1 MAHGTDQALPQCP
14 AGMDREEW
22 RLRLELAACYR
33 LFEALG
39 WTEMI
44 YNHITVRVPGAAP
57 QYLIN
62 RFGLNYG
69 EVTARNLIKV
79 NAAGDAVDGSTQEV
93 NRAGFVI
100 HSALHAARADAH
112 CIIHTHTTAG
122 VAVACKDEG
131 LRHDNF
137 YGAMLFGKVAYHE
150 FEGIT
155 TDAAEQ
161 PRLVASLGDK
171 PILVLRNHGLLVTG
185 AHVPDALLTY
195 WTLQRACEV
204 QLAAGSMAGA
214 NRAVRPQV
222 YDAIQ
227 AQVLAMGAVEGAG
240 NERRGQLF
248 FDAALRR
255 AGIGLTDVTG
265 T

>member
-1 MAHGTDQALPQCP
+1 MSRLEGVRPGAPP
-14 AGMDREEW
+14 ADMDAEEW

-44 YNHITVRVPGAAP
+44 YNHITVRVPGPTP

-62 RFGLNYG
+62 PFGLNYG
-69 EVTARNLIKV
+69 EVTARNLVKV
-79 NAAGDAVDGSTQEV
+79 SAGGDVLDGSRHQV

-100 HSALHAARADAH
+100 HSAIHAARADAH
-112 CIIHTHTTAG
+112 CVIHTHTTAG

-137 YGAMLFGKVAYHE
+137 YGAMFYGKVAYHE

-155 TDAAEQ
+155 TDEAEQ

-171 PILVLRNHGLLVTG
+171 PVLILRNHGLLVTG

-195 WTLQRACEV
+195 WSLQRACEV

-222 YDAIQ
+222 YGAIE
-227 AQVLAMGAVEGAG
+227 AQIRGMGAVEGAG

-255 AGIGLTDVTG
+255 AGIRIDDLVGG
-265 T
+265 